1 MHNLFLL
8 AIGSD
13 PANLW
18 YALPLI
24 VVITLVYCATRH
36 EDIVP
41 ILKHA
46 LHFGTTLIL
55 FLAVGLVILTA
66 MAWFT

>member
-1 MHNLFLL
+1 MSHSLLFALG
-8 AIGSD
+8 AD
-13 PANLW
+13 PAQLW

-36 EDIVP
+36 EEIVP

-46 LHFGTTLIL
+46 VHFGTTLIV